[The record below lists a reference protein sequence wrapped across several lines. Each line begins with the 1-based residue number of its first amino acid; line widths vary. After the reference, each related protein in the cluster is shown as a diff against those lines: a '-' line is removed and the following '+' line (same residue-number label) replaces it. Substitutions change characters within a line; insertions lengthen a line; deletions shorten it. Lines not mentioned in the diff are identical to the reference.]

1 MEDKITFVITDKIR
15 ELCKRLADMYR
26 SELVGSIASGDL
38 LDFDYVINING
49 NYFSL
54 VFKLQEYWQYVEY
67 GRRAG
72 KQPPI
77 DVIEDWIRIK
87 PIIPYPINGKVPDTR
102 QLAFLI
108 ARHIGREGIEGKKY
122 LTNVMYSNEAN
133 DIIDNIRQ
141 EFVYQVNDYLI
152 KELKTLKET

>member
-1 MEDKITFVITDKIR
+1 MEEITFVITDKIQ
-15 ELCKRLADMYR
+15 ELCRRLADMYR
-26 SELVGSIASGDL
+26 GELEGSMASGDL
-38 LDFDYVINING
+38 QDFDYVINING

-54 VFKLQEYWQYVEY
+54 IFKLQEYWQYVEY

-77 DVIEDWIRIK
+77 EAIEDWIRIK

-108 ARHIGREGIEGKKY
+108 ARKIGREGIEGKKY

-133 DIIDNIRQ
+133 DIINNIKQ
-141 EFVYQVNDYLI
+141 AFANQVNDYLI
-152 KELKTLKET
+152 EQIKTLKNI

>member
-1 MEDKITFVITDKIR
+1 MEFVINSDIERLVSKLV
-15 ELCKRLADMYR
+15 ELCREQLKQYDATGSLSDFTYHINLNG
-26 SELVGSIASGDL
+26 SYFELI
-38 LDFDYVINING
+38 
-49 NYFSL
+49 FSL
-54 VFKLQEYWQYVEY
+54 QYYYYYVEY

-77 DVIEDWIRIK
+77 ESIEDWIRIK

-133 DIIDNIRQ
+133 DIINNIRQ
-141 EFVYQVNDYLI
+141 EFAYQVNDYLI

>member
-15 ELCKRLADMYR
+15 ELCKILADMYR
-26 SELVGSIASGDL
+26 SELVGSMASGDL
-38 LDFDYVINING
+38 FDFDYVINING

-77 DVIEDWIRIK
+77 ESIEDWIRIK

-122 LTNVMYSNEAN
+122 LTNVMYSDKAE
-133 DIIDNIRQ
+133 DIIQ
-141 EFVYQVNDYLI
+141 EIKQAFANQVNNYLI
-152 KELKTLKET
+152 EQIKTLENI